1 MKAGAVKP
9 NLFPLLMVGQVISQ
23 CTWSFIN
30 QMPGKI
36 ATQWFLEQEISLAT
50 SISVSGWLVGCAL
63 GYVVPPIVLS
73 GPKIADFDENSVLDA
88 TNSSLLEKEWTSE
101 DFKIVENQLIVL
113 QSTIAG
119 LCLVLTVILMIIY
132 NKDKIGAPNLAESR

>member
-1 MKAGAVKP
+1 
-9 NLFPLLMVGQVISQ
+9 
-23 CTWSFIN
+23 
-30 QMPGKI
+30 MPGKI
-36 ATQWFLEQEISLAT
+36 ATQWFLEEEISLAT

-73 GPKIADFDENSVLDA
+73 GPKIAYPDENSVFNA
-88 TNSSLLEKEWTSE
+88 TNSRLLEIEWTSE
-101 DFKIVENQLIVL
+101 DFKTVENQLIIL
-113 QSTIAG
+113 QSIVAG

>member
-1 MKAGAVKP
+1 MI
-9 NLFPLLMVGQVISQ
+9 GQVISQ
-23 CTWSFIN
+23 CTWSFVN

-73 GPKIADFDENSVLDA
+73 GPKILNHVDNSVLDA
-88 TNSSLLEKEWTSE
+88 TNSSFLEIEWTSE
-101 DFKIVENQLIVL
+101 DFKTVENQLTVL

>member
-1 MKAGAVKP
+1 
-9 NLFPLLMVGQVISQ
+9 MVGQVISQ

-36 ATQWFLEQEISLAT
+36 ATQWFLEEEISLAT

-73 GPKIADFDENSVLDA
+73 GPKFPDEFAENENSVSPNA
-88 TNSSLLEKEWTSE
+88 SNSRDREWNAH
-101 DFKIVENQLIVL
+101 DFKIVENQLIAL

-119 LCLVLTVILMIIY
+119 VCLILTVVLMIIY
-132 NKDKIGAPNLAESR
+132 NKDKIGAPNIAESR